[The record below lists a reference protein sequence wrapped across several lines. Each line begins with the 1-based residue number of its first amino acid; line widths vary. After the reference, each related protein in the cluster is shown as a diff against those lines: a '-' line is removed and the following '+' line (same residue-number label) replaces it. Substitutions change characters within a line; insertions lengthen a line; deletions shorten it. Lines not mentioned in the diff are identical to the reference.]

1 MDLGI
6 KGRSAIVGG
15 GSKGLGLACATHLA
29 REGVNLTLV
38 ARDLKHLEDAAQVL
52 RQDHEVQVQVVAADL
67 STEKGR
73 SEVLRACPAPD
84 ILVNNSGGPPAGDFR
99 KFTRADWIAAIDLSM
114 LSAIEMIR
122 LTIDAMSD
130 RKYGRIINI
139 TSAAMRVPLSIL
151 PLSNGA
157 RGGLTAVISGL
168 APTCIADNVTLNNLL
183 PGPFETDRLQQTLRA
198 AAQHAGVSEDEMRK
212 RRMAAHPAHRPGQPD
227 ELGAMCAFL
236 CSTWS
241 GYITGQ
247 NILLDGGANPTTF

>member
-6 KGRSAIVGG
+6 RGRTAIVGG

-29 REGVNLTLV
+29 REGVDLVLV
-38 ARDLKHLEDAAQVL
+38 ARSELALQTAARELSEAHGVRIQA
-52 RQDHEVQVQVVAADL
+52 VAADL
-67 STEKGR
+67 SSEDGR
-73 SEVLRACPAPD
+73 RAVLEACPAPD

-99 KFTRADWIAAIDLSM
+99 KFSRADWISAIDLSM

-122 LTIDAMSD
+122 LTIDRMAE
-130 RKYGRIINI
+130 RKFGRIINI

-183 PGPFETDRLQQTLRA
+183 PGPFDTDRLKQTLRA
-198 AAQHAGVSEDEMRK
+198 AAQHAGKSEDEMRQQ
-212 RRMAAHPAHRPGQPD
+212 RMAAHPAHRPGHPD